1 MNKVSKVVY
10 LDASLVAEEIDMLPV
25 ATVECDLVPVFGDT
39 STSAQA
45 HDIQI
50 WEHPTRSREIVRKL
64 EWV

>member
-50 WEHPTRSREIVRKL
+50 
-64 EWV
+64 